1 MKRKNNIIR
10 LLVGITLIIGSLLT
24 IQFKYLSEKKI
35 EKKEEKSI
43 NNFIKENNNNP
54 VAEEIQ
60 KENINYTQ
68 YDYIGVIEIPKI
80 NLKRGFVDKN
90 SKYNDVRYNVQIL
103 NESQMPNIEKGNFIL
118 AAHAGNTRVSFFKNI
133 KNLSI
138 NDEVLIYFQN
148 KKYAYKVVKTYEIE
162 KTGYANIVR
171 DKSKTTLTLITC
183 KSGTNYQIIVICE
196 LKESE

>member
-148 KKYAYKVVKTYEIE
+148 KKYSYKIVKTYEIE
-162 KTGYANIVR
+162 KNGYANIVR